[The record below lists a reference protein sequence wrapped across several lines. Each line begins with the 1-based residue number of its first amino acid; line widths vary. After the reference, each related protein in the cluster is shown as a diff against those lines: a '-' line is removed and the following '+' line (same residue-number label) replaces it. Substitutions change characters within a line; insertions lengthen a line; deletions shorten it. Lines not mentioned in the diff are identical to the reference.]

1 MLLQPVLGLA
11 ENGIEPDKTTKNVP
25 RRMYSYHRTDV
36 KLNFQFSMRSFCDF
50 EGNKNGTSSPRGRGL
65 GSRPALNPE
74 ELNLREIPSI
84 GMRTNMWR

>member
-36 KLNFQFSMRSFCDF
+36 KLNFQCAVFAILRVTKMALPVREVEDW
-50 EGNKNGTSSPRGRGL
+50 GPGL
-65 GSRPALNPE
+65 L
-74 ELNLREIPSI
+74 
-84 GMRTNMWR
+84 